1 MIITVKTAGS
11 LGRYLPEGSSGN
23 LAEVEV
29 PEDTSPTDVIGQLG
43 FPTDGSYMVI
53 LNGKSVPKAE
63 RAGTRLTA
71 GDKLAIM
78 PPLKGG

>member
-11 LGRYLPEGSSGN
+11 LGRYLPEGGSGN
-23 LAEVEV
+23 EAEVEV
-29 PEDTSPTDVIGQLG
+29 PEGATPSEVMSQLG
-43 FPTDGSYMVI
+43 FPAEASYLTI
-53 LNGKSVPKAE
+53 LNGKSVPKAD
-63 RAGTRLTA
+63 RASTRLTA

>member
-11 LGRYLPEGSSGN
+11 LGRYLPAGSSGN

-29 PEDTSPTDVIGQLG
+29 PEGATPSDVMTQLG
-43 FPTDGSYMVI
+43 FPAEASYLMI
-53 LNGKSVPKAE
+53 LNGATLPKAE

>member
-23 LAEVEV
+23 QAEVEV
-29 PEDTSPTDVIGQLG
+29 PEDTSPTDVIDQLG
-43 FPTDGSYMVI
+43 FPAEASYMVI

-63 RAGTRLTA
+63 RATARLAA

>member
-23 LAEVEV
+23 QADVEV
-29 PEDTSPTDVIGQLG
+29 PEDSSPSAVIAQLG
-43 FPTDGSYMVI
+43 FPVEGAYMVI
-53 LNGKSVPKAE
+53 LNGKSVAKAE
-63 RAGTRLTA
+63 RASTRLSA

>member
-23 LAEVEV
+23 QAEVEV
-29 PEDTSPTDVIGQLG
+29 PEDSNPSAVIGQLG
-43 FPTDGSYMVI
+43 FPAEGAYMVI

-63 RAGTRLTA
+63 RASTRLA
-71 GDKLAIM
+71 DGDKLAIM